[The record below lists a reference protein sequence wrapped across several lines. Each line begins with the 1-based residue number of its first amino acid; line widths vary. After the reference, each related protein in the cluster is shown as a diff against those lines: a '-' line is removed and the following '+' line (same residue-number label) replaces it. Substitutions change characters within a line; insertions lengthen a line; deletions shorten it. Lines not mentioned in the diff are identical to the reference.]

1 MPTSADLQKLS
12 DATLALY
19 SPDIAPANFVERAF
33 RFLTAITA
41 ADQINYGYLDP
52 RAGTM
57 DVATNC
63 LTPGWHTAVQA
74 FGAFMRKYPYFCFD
88 PAVNE
93 GEPFFRSDFITARQ
107 FRDLDIFQ
115 ECFRV
120 LGMVHHAAVHVPT
133 DDGRLL
139 WFGVERARG
148 GGFTE
153 RVRTL
158 LSLGR
163 QHLANARKLA
173 FTRHQF
179 RDTTKLDPSAFIR
192 AGFTSRESEVIHWL
206 TEGKTN
212 VEIALL
218 LGLRLQ
224 TVKGHLTALF
234 NKTGIGNRL
243 ALTLHL
249 LELGRTL
256 AASAA
261 PPCQVAVRAWMKPV
275 ALAE

>member
-1 MPTSADLQKLS
+1 MPSSADLHTLS

-19 SPDIAPANFVERAF
+19 SPEITPANFVERSF
-33 RFLTAITA
+33 SFLTAVTA
-41 ADQINYGYLDP
+41 ADQINYGFLDP

-57 DVATNC
+57 EVATNT
-63 LTPGWHTAVQA
+63 LSPGWHTAVQG

-88 PAVNE
+88 PTVNK
-93 GEPFFRSDFITARQ
+93 GEPFFRSDFISARQ

-120 LGMVHHAAVHVPT
+120 LGMIHHAAVHVPT

-139 WFGVERARG
+139 WFGIERSG
-148 GGFTE
+148 GVGFTA
-153 RVRTL
+153 RDRTL

-163 QHLANARKLA
+163 QHLANARRLA
-173 FTRHQF
+173 LTRHQL
-179 RDTTKLDPSAFIR
+179 RDSTKVDVSAFVR
-192 AGFTSRESEVIHWL
+192 AGFTPREADVIHWL
-206 TEGKTN
+206 IEGKTN

-234 NKTGIGNRL
+234 NKTGTGNRL

-249 LELGRTL
+249 LELSRTL
-256 AASAA
+256 SASAETI
-261 PPCQVAVRAWMKPV
+261 QVPVRPWEGV
-275 ALAE
+275 V